1 MAAFREMLDA
11 EFHERVAREHLEGG
25 MPVVELHR
33 SHGVPLSAVR
43 KWIQLFQSGGP
54 EAIRAAAEHLARVQ
68 RKPPS
73 AAALRKLREAL
84 VNPAEDVPSRQARL
98 NAVVTVGVR
107 QIHALAND
115 IENLVPQ
122 SGVSIEALLTLGD
135 LGELERIDRVAAQC
149 GPSNQGWVDGARE
162 RALRVRGT

>member
-11 EFHERVAREHLEGG
+11 EFHERVAREHVEGG
-25 MPVVELHR
+25 MSVVELRRNHD
-33 SHGVPLSAVR
+33 VPLSAVR
-43 KWIQLFQSGGP
+43 KWIELFQSGGP

-73 AAALRKLREAL
+73 AKALQKLRDAL
-84 VNPAEDVPSRQARL
+84 VNPADDERSLQARL
-98 NAVVTVGVR
+98 DAVVTVGVR
-107 QIHALAND
+107 RIHALADD

-122 SGVSIEALLTLGD
+122 SGVGIEALLTLGD
-135 LGELERIDRVAAQC
+135 LGELDRIDRVAAQF
-149 GPSNQGWVDGARE
+149 GPGNQGWVDGARE